1 MKETI
6 WKWIKQYR
14 VAAGIFSIGMLI
26 LIVSGSFAAYTSFN
40 SVKRVVSTERR
51 SDTMFGSNYLTLL
64 NLTDNNYSIRRI
76 TLSEEAD
83 KNTFTVKVCNY
94 AWGDESLYNT
104 KDIMYTVQAKL
115 IAMDG
120 GNLPESIAQIKIN
133 DTEFNA
139 NEFNANGECELT
151 NQELKTGK
159 AGENT
164 YRFELPAELKNK
176 IEIQIV
182 AEPTDESAEAV
193 NSQKLA
199 AVISFAD
206 YESVKS
212 WTGHFLDSQ
221 ANGRTPADYDAFN
234 YEISGNGA
242 GRVTM
247 TWPESLQLS
256 KWTTDGKQVTGPYSF
271 DVDGATTA
279 VQFQFYR
286 NPENKIDAQTW
297 AELEKLV
304 TVTFEEKVE
313 ENGIKKK

>member
-14 VAAGIFSIGMLI
+14 VAAGIFSIGMLT

-76 TLSEEAD
+76 TLSEEGD

-94 AWGDESLYNT
+94 AWGDKSLYNT

-133 DTEFNA
+133 DTG
-139 NEFNANGECELT
+139 FNANGECELT

-159 AGENT
+159 ARENT
-164 YRFELPAELKNK
+164 YIFELPAELKNK

-199 AVISFAD
+199 VVISFAD

-221 ANGRTPADYDAFN
+221 TGRTPADYDAFN

-242 GRVTM
+242 GTVTM
-247 TWPESLQLS
+247 TWPASLQLS
-256 KWTTDGKQVTGPYSF
+256 KWTTNGKQVTDSYSF
-271 DVDGATTA
+271 EVDGATTA
-279 VQFQFYR
+279 VQVQFYR
-286 NPENKIDAQTW
+286 NPENKIDAKTW

-304 TVTFEEKVE
+304 TVTFKEKVE